1 MRRQSLKEI
10 LAALS
15 VLGLLAG
22 LAGCGGGVGPVAGGG
37 TGGTGLGVVTGFG
50 SVVIDDETFGTDDD
64 TAYFIDGED
73 VGKAQFKAIFGGT
86 QAVGGAVALFNARG
100 VQDNDF
106 ATGTLEFVNARTA
119 LKGPVTSLSPLQVL
133 GQTVVITGDTVLA
146 DLTSIADLDVGN
158 ELEVYGFTRADNVI
172 QATRIQRKA
181 PGDLTEWKLTGFVT
195 ASNTTS
201 FNVGAQTV
209 SLSAGAIPNDCT
221 GGTPATGSFV
231 EVKAIPVS
239 GFNPG
244 DALAANKVECKR
256 GGLLGELDDSVPLR
270 RIQGFVSTVDGE
282 RFTVGGLGAEG
293 QTVNLTG
300 ATTFR
305 NGTREDLV
313 TGVKVEVTGRFNT
326 TTGVL
331 TATRVSF
338 REARVRIEA
347 PLQAVSA
354 ETLQVLG
361 ITVQGS
367 GLVDDE
373 DNVLGGGRSNIDVEV
388 RGFRDRNGDVFATE
402 IRDRGAAGNR
412 DLRLRGPVDQGSIV
426 EPNFSILGVQIVPD
440 SGTRYEDSRG
450 TNDDVEISQQQFFS
464 TLTAGQPV
472 QVKKGSFSAGR
483 ITGPEEI
490 ELED

>member
-1 MRRQSLKEI
+1 MNMKQWSRPVV
-10 LAALS
+10 AAAVS
-15 VLGLLAG
+15 ALLVTG
-22 LAGCGGGVGPVAGGG
+22 LAGCGGGGSSGGSG
-37 TGGTGLGVVTGFG
+37 SGSASGLGVLTGFG
-50 SVVIDDETFGTDDD
+50 SVLLDDDSRFGTDDR
-64 TAYFIDGED
+64 TSYIVDGVEFRTEAEFKAAFGGSDD
-73 VGKAQFKAIFGGT
+73 VGAVVVVDVRNGNDDFTRGT
-86 QAVGGAVALFNARG
+86 AERV
-100 VQDNDF
+100 
-106 ATGTLEFVNARTA
+106 EARTA
-119 LKGPVTSLSPLQVL
+119 VKGPVTGINPLQVL
-133 GQTVVITGDTVLA
+133 GQEVVITGDTVLA
-146 DLTSIADLDVGN
+146 NLTSSADLDVGH
-158 ELEVYGFTRADNVI
+158 EAEVYGFTRADNVI
-172 QATRIQRKA
+172 QATRIQRKLA
-181 PGDLTEWKLTGFVT
+181 GIDEWKLTGFVT

-209 SLSAGAIPNDCT
+209 SLSAGAIPNDCA

-244 DALAANKVECKR
+244 DVLAANKVECKR

-282 RFTVGGLGAEG
+282 RFTLGGLGAEG

-331 TATRVSF
+331 TANRVSF

-367 GLVDDE
+367 GLVADE
-373 DNVLGGGRSNIDVEV
+373 DNVLGGGRSGIDVEV

-426 EPNFSILGVQIVPD
+426 EPNFSILGVQIIPD

-450 TNDDVEISQQQFFS
+450 PNDDVEIGQQQFFS

-472 QVKKGSFSAGR
+472 QVRKGSFSAGR

>member
-195 ASNTTS
+195 ASS
-201 FNVGAQTV
+201 PADFNVGTQVV
-209 SLSAGAIPNDCT
+209 SLSIVD
-221 GGTPATGSFV
+221 ATGCGAAVPAPERFV
-231 EVKAIPVS
+231 EVKAFRDDTVL
-239 GFNPG
+239 NPIV
-244 DALAANKVECKR
+244 ASNVQCKR
-256 GGLLGELDDSVPLR
+256 GGLLGELDDSVTLR
-270 RIQGFVSTVDGE
+270 RIQGFVSLQHPRGSN
-282 RFTVGGLGAEG
+282 RSG
-293 QTVNLTG
+293 QRH
-300 ATTFR
+300 A
-305 NGTREDLV
+305 
-313 TGVKVEVTGRFNT
+313 
-326 TTGVL
+326 
-331 TATRVSF
+331 
-338 REARVRIEA
+338 
-347 PLQAVSA
+347 
-354 ETLQVLG
+354 
-361 ITVQGS
+361 
-367 GLVDDE
+367 
-373 DNVLGGGRSNIDVEV
+373 
-388 RGFRDRNGDVFATE
+388 
-402 IRDRGAAGNR
+402 
-412 DLRLRGPVDQGSIV
+412 LRG
-426 EPNFSILGVQIVPD
+426 
-440 SGTRYEDSRG
+440 
-450 TNDDVEISQQQFFS
+450 
-464 TLTAGQPV
+464 QPGH
-472 QVKKGSFSAGR
+472 Q
-483 ITGPEEI
+483 
-490 ELED
+490 

>member
-1 MRRQSLKEI
+1 
-10 LAALS
+10 
-15 VLGLLAG
+15 
-22 LAGCGGGVGPVAGGG
+22 
-37 TGGTGLGVVTGFG
+37 
-50 SVVIDDETFGTDDD
+50 
-64 TAYFIDGED
+64 
-73 VGKAQFKAIFGGT
+73 
-86 QAVGGAVALFNARG
+86 
-100 VQDNDF
+100 
-106 ATGTLEFVNARTA
+106 
-119 LKGPVTSLSPLQVL
+119 
-133 GQTVVITGDTVLA
+133 
-146 DLTSIADLDVGN
+146 
-158 ELEVYGFTRADNVI
+158 
-172 QATRIQRKA
+172 
-181 PGDLTEWKLTGFVT
+181 
-195 ASNTTS
+195 
-201 FNVGAQTV
+201 
-209 SLSAGAIPNDCT
+209 
-221 GGTPATGSFV
+221 
-231 EVKAIPVS
+231 
-239 GFNPG
+239 
-244 DALAANKVECKR
+244 
-256 GGLLGELDDSVPLR
+256 VPLR

-282 RFTVGGLGAEG
+282 RFTLGGLGAEG

-331 TATRVSF
+331 TANRVSF

-367 GLVDDE
+367 GLVADE
-373 DNVLGGGRSNIDVEV
+373 DNVLGGGRSGIDVEV

-426 EPNFSILGVQIVPD
+426 EPNFSILGVQIIPD

-450 TNDDVEISQQQFFS
+450 PNDDVEIGQQQFFS

-472 QVKKGSFSAGR
+472 QVRKGSFSAGR